1 MPDAEVRRHAETRR
15 RFEDVESKLNEV
27 HSEVFTLWGVIEKQR
42 RQIETLQ
49 KKVAGLAKRN
59 SRRRSGRY
67 SRRR

>member
-1 MPDAEVRRHAETRR
+1 MPDAEARRQAETRR
-15 RFEDVESKLNEV
+15 RFEDVEDKLNEV
-27 HSEVFTLWGVIEKQR
+27 QSEVFTLWGFVEKQR

-59 SRRRSGRY
+59 NRRSGRN

>member
-1 MPDAEVRRHAETRR
+1 MPGAEARRQAETRR
-15 RFEDVESKLNEV
+15 RFEDVEGKLNEV
-27 HSEVFTLWGVIEKQR
+27 QSEVFTLWGFVDKQR

-59 SRRRSGRY
+59 NRRSGRN

>member
-1 MPDAEVRRHAETRR
+1 MPDAEAQRQAETRR
-15 RFEDVESKLNEV
+15 RFEDVEDKLNEV
-27 HSEVFTLWGVIEKQR
+27 QSEVFTLWGFVEKQR

-59 SRRRSGRY
+59 NRRSGRN

>member
-1 MPDAEVRRHAETRR
+1 MPDAEARRQAETRR
-15 RFEDVESKLNEV
+15 RFEDVEGKLNEV
-27 HSEVFTLWGVIEKQR
+27 HSEVFTLWGFVEKQR

-59 SRRRSGRY
+59 NRRSGRN